1 MRHTR
6 WRWKLLKAF
15 PAAVVPNPHDR
26 LQTVVF
32 TAHLVEDE
40 LDRQRERYADAVI
53 RFQTIVPQ
61 EAVKTLNDWRAAL
74 HGGPR
79 ESMYDAIR
87 TDPLWRMSSPPS
99 ELRKVPAD
107 DA

>member
-1 MRHTR
+1 VRHTR
-6 WRWKLLKAF
+6 WRWKLLRAF

-26 LQTVVF
+26 LQTAVF

-53 RFQTIVPQ
+53 QFQTIVPQ
-61 EAVKTLNDWRAAL
+61 EAVKTLNEWRAAL

-87 TDPLWRMSSPPS
+87 SDPLWRMSSPPS
-99 ELRKVPAD
+99 ELRKVPAEN
-107 DA
+107 A